1 MALTDTGGSS
11 NRRFGIPS
19 RCRPADTMGHLVCA
33 EQASSAG
40 NMTVLDAIVL
50 TNQGGTFCEA
60 RLARSRPN
68 RGDARQVETGGQRRR
83 AARVHPR
90 WSTDPGLNARSTPR
104 STSPAVSA
112 PRCRGAW
119 CSSWC
124 TRWRPAAATS
134 LSQIHSFRPVPRS
147 LVNGHGWWLPQRVV
161 ASPTK
166 DTAGST
172 SKPRVHRGTF
182 GRLLGTARRLG
193 LAWVSTHN

>member
-1 MALTDTGGSS
+1 MSHYDGTPHGGSHRHRGPS

-19 RCRPADTMGHLVCA
+19 RCRPAGTMGHPMCP
-33 EQASSAG
+33 ERASSAG
-40 NMTVLDAIVL
+40 NMTAVDVIVL

-60 RLARSRPN
+60 RIARSRPN

-90 WSTDPGLNARSTPR
+90 WSTDPGLNVRSTPR

-112 PRCRGAW
+112 PRCRGTW

-124 TRWRPAAATS
+124 TPWRPAAATS

-147 LVNGHGWWLPQRVV
+147 LVNGHGWWRPQRVV

-166 DTAGST
+166 ETAGST

-182 GRLLGTARRLG
+182 GRLLGTAR
-193 LAWVSTHN
+193 

>member
-1 MALTDTGGSS
+1 MSHYDGTPHGGSRRHRGPS
-11 NRRFGIPS
+11 NRRSGIPS
-19 RCRPADTMGHLVCA
+19 RCRPAGTMGHPMCP
-33 EQASSAG
+33 ERASSAG
-40 NMTVLDAIVL
+40 NMTAVDVIVL

-60 RLARSRPN
+60 RIARSRPN
-68 RGDARQVETGGQRRR
+68 RSDARQVETGGQRRR

-112 PRCRGAW
+112 PRCRGTW

-124 TRWRPAAATS
+124 TPWRPAAATS

-147 LVNGHGWWLPQRVV
+147 HVNGHGWWRPQRVV

-166 DTAGST
+166 ETAGST

-182 GRLLGTARRLG
+182 GRLLGTAR
-193 LAWVSTHN
+193 